1 MRIEPGVPLK
11 DILSTGV
18 LPTENRSAVMPKT
31 AGISSSTS
39 RQADAAQ
46 LVSIA
51 QFSGIGLLFSLV
63 IVLLRMNGV
72 F

>member
-1 MRIEPGVPLK
+1 LNPERRCRTFRAQE
-11 DILSTGV
+11 LS
-18 LPTENRSAVMPKT
+18 PTENRSAVMPKT

-39 RQADAAQ
+39 QHSDSAQ

-51 QFSGIGLLFSLV
+51 QFSGVGLLVSLV

>member
-1 MRIEPGVPLK
+1 
-11 DILSTGV
+11 
-18 LPTENRSAVMPKT
+18 MPKT

-39 RQADAAQ
+39 QHSDSAQ

-51 QFSGIGLLFSLV
+51 QFSGVGLLVSLV